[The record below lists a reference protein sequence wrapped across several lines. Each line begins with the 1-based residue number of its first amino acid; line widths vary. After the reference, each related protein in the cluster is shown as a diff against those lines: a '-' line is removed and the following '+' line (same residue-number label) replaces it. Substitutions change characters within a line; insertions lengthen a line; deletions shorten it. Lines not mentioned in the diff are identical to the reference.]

1 MIKPPLWRIAR
12 ENARLIGYRCKRC
25 GFVSFPEPR
34 KTCKRCRV
42 PSELEAIQMSLYGK
56 VVSFVI
62 QHRLPE
68 GFQTPLP
75 LAVIDLEDGAR
86 VYGHMTDCK
95 PEELKVGLEVV
106 ADFRVAFE
114 DEGLGVYSY
123 KFKPVREAA
132 K

>member
-12 ENARLIGYRCKRC
+12 ENAQLIGYRCKKC
-25 GFVSFPEPR
+25 SFVTFPEPR
-34 KTCKRCRV
+34 KTCKRCRAPSDFEEV
-42 PSELEAIQMSLYGK
+42 PIGPYGR

-68 GFQTPLP
+68 AFQTPLP
-75 LAVIDLEDGAR
+75 LAVIDLEGDAR
-86 VYGHMTDCK
+86 VYGHLADCK
-95 PEELKVGLEVV
+95 PEELKVGLQVI
-106 ADFRVAFE
+106 ADFRVVFE

-123 KFKPVREAA
+123 KFKPMRGA